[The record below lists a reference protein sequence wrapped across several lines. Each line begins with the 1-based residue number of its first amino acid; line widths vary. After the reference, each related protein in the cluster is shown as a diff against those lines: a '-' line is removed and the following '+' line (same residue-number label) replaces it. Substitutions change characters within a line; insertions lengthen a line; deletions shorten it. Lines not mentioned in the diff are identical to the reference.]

1 MMKILYYDCFS
12 GISGDMHLGAML
24 DLGVDEMHLRG
35 TLSLLGMDGEYRL
48 AVGRDSRKGITGT
61 KVDVIVEQGTH
72 PPHRHL
78 GDITDIITGS
88 SLPSHICTKS
98 IETFGILARAEAA
111 VHGTSVDEVHFH
123 EVGAT
128 DAIVDI
134 VGAAI
139 CVDYMGVDA
148 IYSSPVELGGGFVTC
163 AHGRIPVPAPATVEI
178 LRGAPVRFGAVAH
191 ETTTP
196 TGAALLAEYVQ
207 EYQDRASFA
216 IDGIGYGIGARDT
229 EIPNVL
235 RVYRGT
241 SQGAGDARWDRGDA
255 LILETNI
262 DDMNP
267 ELYDH
272 VSDLLFSLGARDVY
286 TAPITMKKG
295 RPGTLLSV
303 LCEQSDEPA
312 IVEALFTETT
322 TLGVRSFPISKHM
335 MQRSMR
341 TVHTPYGPVR
351 VKAAYLGKTPIKE
364 KPEYDDCRRCA
375 AEAGVPISR
384 IYQAVRDAV
393 GGGHVP

>member
-1 MMKILYYDCFS
+1 MNILYYDCFS

-24 DLGVDEMHLRG
+24 DVGVDEGYLRS

-48 AVGRDSRKGITGT
+48 AVGRGSRKGITGT
-61 KVDVIVEQGTH
+61 KVDVILEQGTH

-78 GDITDIITGS
+78 GDITDIINGS
-88 SLPSHICTKS
+88 SLPLRICTKS

-139 CVDYMGVDA
+139 CVDYLGADA

-178 LRGAPVRFGAVAH
+178 LRGAPVRLGAVGH

-207 EYQDRASFA
+207 EYRENVSFE
-216 IDGIGYGIGARDT
+216 IEGVGYGIGTRDT

-241 SQGAGDARWDRGDA
+241 SHESGDAIWDRGDA

-267 ELYDH
+267 ELYDY
-272 VSDLLFSLGARDVY
+272 VSDTLFSLGARDVY
-286 TAPITMKKG
+286 TTPIVMKKG

-303 LCEQSDEPA
+303 LCEKPDEPA
-312 IVEALFTETT
+312 LIEALFTETT
-322 TLGVRSFPISKHM
+322 TLGVRSFSISKHM
-335 MQRSMR
+335 MQRDMR
-341 TVHTPYGPVR
+341 TVHTSYGPVR
-351 VKAAYLGKTPIKE
+351 VKGAYLGGALIRE
-364 KPEYDDCRRCA
+364 KPEYGDCRRLA
-375 AEAGVPISR
+375 AEAGVPIIR
-384 IYQAVRDAV
+384 IYQAVRDAM